1 MAGLPAFL
9 STPPGD
15 DPLDTWKALRYLMA
29 MRSIPARWF
38 PILWI
43 CLATLALP
51 QGEAAAQQGKK
62 TAAPK
67 SAAPAAA
74 KKTGPAAPDAKTTDP
89 TARKEPLLQKVAV
102 IGASISNGFGLDPQ
116 RPQDPRFNLAKVVD
130 RSIRGPHAPPL
141 DLSSSL
147 TFMDPHGT
155 AKAARET
162 LLAEKPSLIVAID
175 FLFWFG
181 YGTGKDA
188 EGRMASLEQGLDLL
202 EGLTGPILLGDLPD
216 VRHVLETPH
225 PIIPADAIPT
235 KDSLARLNNRITNW
249 ARGRNNVILVPA
261 ADLMRSLVAGEEVR
275 CGPNTWTKEAAG
287 ALLQPDRL
295 HATLEGTAALWVMAA
310 DRLRAGRPEVPSK
323 ALDREVPSLLKKLD
337 PSAISHATTPQTG
350 AKEKTKEKGKDTGK
364 AKQASGSKPPAAKTK
379 KP

>member
-1 MAGLPAFL
+1 MFAQEALAGLPAFL

-15 DPLDTWKALRYLMA
+15 DTLDTRKALRYLMA

-38 PILWI
+38 PVLWI

-62 TAAPK
+62 T
-67 SAAPAAA
+67 
-74 KKTGPAAPDAKTTDP
+74 TDP
-89 TARKEPLLQKVAV
+89 TAKKEPLLQKVAV
-102 IGASISNGFGLDPQ
+102 IGASISSGFGLDPQ

-147 TFMDPHGT
+147 TFMDPNGT
-155 AKAARET
+155 AKAAREK

-225 PIIPADAIPT
+225 PVIPADAIPT

-249 ARGRNNVILVPA
+249 ARGRNNVILVPV
-261 ADLMRSLVAGEEVR
+261 ADLMRSLAAGEEVR
-275 CGPNTWTKEAAG
+275 CGPNTWTNEAAG

-295 HATLEGTAALWVMAA
+295 HASLEGTAALWAMVV
-310 DRLRAGRPEVPSK
+310 DRLRAARPEVPSK

-350 AKEKTKEKGKDTGK
+350 AKEKTTEKGT